1 MARSDLS
8 LPFTPASQH
17 PCGRV
22 SSASIGL
29 ILALGVLFACFSSS
43 ASAQSG
49 GARGIQLPPNPTDA
63 AMTGNYYALVIGIDE
78 YHPPLPKLKTAA
90 NDAAA
95 IGKLLEDRYGFQVKR
110 LLNKDATRSSVL
122 DALVDYRNT
131 LNDKD
136 NLLIYY
142 AGHGFSDHEA
152 QKAYWLPVDAE
163 SPTSPNRISA
173 DDLTTAVRVL
183 PARHVL
189 IVSDSCYSG
198 GLSRGV
204 DEPGQSGGRP
214 AFLKR
219 MLNSRSRT
227 LMASGGDEPVADG
240 GTDGHSVFAFA
251 ILRAL
256 ERADEAMFTASDL
269 FYNSIRQQVAGM
281 SDQLPQYTF
290 IQNSGHDEGDFIF
303 MRRGAAT
310 PVLPDAT
317 ENASGPHEALPPV
330 PPVLA
335 AKWIPGEGAGK
346 DGAAYSEQLYPF
358 AISLLRGTCESGIAV
373 ACTHLGVMYHHGT
386 GVARD
391 EAQAA
396 ALYRKGCDG
405 GEAAGCA
412 NLGWMVGN
420 GIGVAKD
427 EAQAVSLYRKGCEGG
442 EAAGCTDLGWMTGNG
457 AGIKKDEAQAVTLY
471 RKGCDSGEPAGC
483 TDLGW
488 MYANGRGIGK
498 DNLQAAAFYL
508 KGCNGG
514 ELKGCVNLGAIYESG
529 DGVGKDSAQAA
540 SYYQKA
546 CDGGDQDGCRALK
559 RLKP

>member
-1 MARSDLS
+1 
-8 LPFTPASQH
+8 
-17 PCGRV
+17 
-22 SSASIGL
+22 
-29 ILALGVLFACFSSS
+29 
-43 ASAQSG
+43 
-49 GARGIQLPPNPTDA
+49 
-63 AMTGNYYALVIGIDE
+63 MTGNFYALVIGIDE
-78 YHPPLPKLKTAA
+78 YHPPLPKLKTAS
-90 NDAAA
+90 NDASA

-110 LLNKDATRSSVL
+110 LLDKDATRSSVL
-122 DALVDYRNT
+122 DALADYRNT
-131 LNDKD
+131 LSDND

-198 GLSRGV
+198 GLSRGM

-219 MLNSRSRT
+219 MLSSRSRT

-290 IQNSGHDEGDFIF
+290 IQNSGHDEGDFVF

-317 ENASGPHEALPPV
+317 ENASGPREAQPPV

-346 DGAAYSEQLYPF
+346 DSGSVQEQLYPF
-358 AISLLRGTCESGIAV
+358 AISLLKSTCESGIAM

-396 ALYRKGCDG
+396 VLYRKGCDG

-420 GIGVAKD
+420 GIGV
-427 EAQAVSLYRKGCEGG
+427 G
-442 EAAGCTDLGWMTGNG
+442 
-457 AGIKKDEAQAVTLY
+457 KDEAQAVTLY
-471 RKGCDSGEPAGC
+471 RKGCDGGEAAGC
-483 TDLGW
+483 TDLGWMIGNGIGIKKDETQAVTLYRKGCESGEAAGCTDLAW

-498 DNLQAAAFYL
+498 DYLQAAAFFL
-508 KGCNGG
+508 KGCDGG
-514 ELKGCVNLGAIYESG
+514 ELKGCVNLGAIYENG

-540 SYYQKA
+540 AYYQKG